1 ELGVLIFAIGSR
13 SSDSRELQKISNEPS
28 YALSVS
34 DFADLPSVQQQL
46 FTNID
51 TVFVEGTSSTTTTIA
66 EGRRQRRDV
75 VFLLDGSDATRNGFP
90 AMKEFVQR
98 MVEKLEVSENRDQ
111 VSVVQYSR
119 DPEAHFYLNTF
130 KTKEKILD
138 SVRGLRHKGG
148 RPLYT
153 GAALQYV
160 IDNVF
165 TASSGSR
172 RVEGVPQ
179 ILVLLSGGRSF
190 DSVEAAASSLKELGI
205 LTFGIGSRGSDSRE
219 LQRISYDPSYALSV
233 TDFSELPN
241 VQEQLLVSVQAVAMP
256 ITPASPTLTA
266 DDAIPRKDVVFLL
279 DSSDGTRNTFPAMR
293 DFVQRVVE
301 LFNIEANRDRVS
313 VVQYSRDAEV
323 NFYLNTYATKGE
335 ILNTVRGLRHRG
347 GRPLNTGAAL
357 QYVRDSVFTASAGS
371 RKQEG
376 VPQILILL
384 SGGRSGDNIDTPAS
398 TLKESGILIFGIGTR
413 NSSREVQRIA
423 NDPTY
428 AQSINEFSDLPSV
441 QQQFISSLNNALGQ
455 VKPMTP
461 TVAAERRMARRDVV
475 FLLDGSDGT
484 RSSFPAMRDFVE
496 RMVERLNVS
505 EKGDHVSV
513 VQYSRDPEAHFYL
526 NTYSRK
532 EDVLDTLRGLMH
544 KGGRPLNTGA
554 ALQYVRDNVFTA
566 SSGSRL
572 VEGVPQLLILLS
584 DGKSFDKV
592 DTPASSLKELGVLI
606 FAIGSRSSD
615 SRELQKIS
623 NEPSYALS
631 VSDFADLPSVQQQLF
646 TNINTVFVEGTSST
660 TTTIAEG
667 RRQRRDVVFLL
678 DGSDATRNGFPA
690 MKEFVQRM
698 VEKLEVSENRDQ
710 VSVVQYS
717 RDPEA
722 HFYLNTFKTKEK
734 ILDSVRGL
742 RHKGGR
748 PLYTGAALQ
757 YVIDN
762 VFTASSGSR
771 RVEGVPQILVLLSG
785 GRSFDSVEAAAS
797 SLKELGILTFGIG
810 SRGSDSR
817 ELQRISYDPNYALSV
832 SDFSELPNVQEQLLA
847 SVKAVSIPITPTS
860 QTVTGTCVAVLYNT
874 LCLVFL
880 HDVSNHSSES

>member
-1 ELGVLIFAIGSR
+1 MARRDVVFLLDGSDGTRSSFPAMRDFVERMVERLNVSEKGDHVSVVQYSRDPEAHFYLNTYSRKEDVLDTLRGLMHKGGRPLNTGAALQYVRDNVFTASSGSRLVEGVPQLLILLSGGKSFDNVDTPASSLKELGVLIFAIGSR

-219 LQRISYDPSYALSV
+219 LQRISYDPNYALSVSDFSELPNVQEQLLASVKAVSIPITPTSQTVTADYVTPRKDIVFLLDGSDGTRNSFPAMRDFVQRVVEQYTIEANRDRVSVVQYSREAEVHFYLNSHTTKEEVLDRVRGLRHKGGRPLYTGAALQYVRDNVFTASSGSRRLEGVPQILILLSGGRSFDSVDAAASSLKELGVLTFGIGSRGSDSRELQRISYDPSYALSV

-241 VQEQLLVSVQAVAMP
+241 VQEQLLASVQAVAMP

-266 DDAIPRKDVVFLL
+266 DDAVPRKDVVFLL
-279 DSSDGTRNTFPAMR
+279 DGSDGTRNTFPAMR

-461 TVAAERRMARRDVV
+461 TVAGKTDYHTSLENSTLSSPCKACRR
-475 FLLDGSDGT
+475 
-484 RSSFPAMRDFVE
+484 
-496 RMVERLNVS
+496 
-505 EKGDHVSV
+505 H
-513 VQYSRDPEAHFYL
+513 
-526 NTYSRK
+526 
-532 EDVLDTLRGLMH
+532 
-544 KGGRPLNTGA
+544 
-554 ALQYVRDNVFTA
+554 
-566 SSGSRL
+566 
-572 VEGVPQLLILLS
+572 
-584 DGKSFDKV
+584 
-592 DTPASSLKELGVLI
+592 
-606 FAIGSRSSD
+606 
-615 SRELQKIS
+615 
-623 NEPSYALS
+623 
-631 VSDFADLPSVQQQLF
+631 
-646 TNINTVFVEGTSST
+646 
-660 TTTIAEG
+660 
-667 RRQRRDVVFLL
+667 
-678 DGSDATRNGFPA
+678 
-690 MKEFVQRM
+690 
-698 VEKLEVSENRDQ
+698 
-710 VSVVQYS
+710 
-717 RDPEA
+717 
-722 HFYLNTFKTKEK
+722 
-734 ILDSVRGL
+734 
-742 RHKGGR
+742 
-748 PLYTGAALQ
+748 
-757 YVIDN
+757 
-762 VFTASSGSR
+762 
-771 RVEGVPQILVLLSG
+771 
-785 GRSFDSVEAAAS
+785 
-797 SLKELGILTFGIG
+797 
-810 SRGSDSR
+810 
-817 ELQRISYDPNYALSV
+817 
-832 SDFSELPNVQEQLLA
+832 
-847 SVKAVSIPITPTS
+847 
-860 QTVTGTCVAVLYNT
+860 
-874 LCLVFL
+874 
-880 HDVSNHSSES
+880 

>member
-1 ELGVLIFAIGSR
+1 M
-13 SSDSRELQKISNEPS
+13 RE
-28 YALSVS
+28 
-34 DFADLPSVQQQL
+34 
-46 FTNID
+46 
-51 TVFVEGTSSTTTTIA
+51 
-66 EGRRQRRDV
+66 
-75 VFLLDGSDATRNGFP
+75 
-90 AMKEFVQR
+90 
-98 MVEKLEVSENRDQ
+98 
-111 VSVVQYSR
+111 
-119 DPEAHFYLNTF
+119 
-130 KTKEKILD
+130 
-138 SVRGLRHKGG
+138 
-148 RPLYT
+148 
-153 GAALQYV
+153 
-160 IDNVF
+160 
-165 TASSGSR
+165 
-172 RVEGVPQ
+172 
-179 ILVLLSGGRSF
+179 
-190 DSVEAAASSLKELGI
+190 
-205 LTFGIGSRGSDSRE
+205 
-219 LQRISYDPSYALSV
+219 
-233 TDFSELPN
+233 
-241 VQEQLLVSVQAVAMP
+241 
-256 ITPASPTLTA
+256 
-266 DDAIPRKDVVFLL
+266 
-279 DSSDGTRNTFPAMR
+279 
-293 DFVQRVVE
+293 FVQRVVE
-301 LFNIEANRDRVS
+301 QFNIEANRDRVS

-323 NFYLNTYATKGE
+323 NFYLNTYSTKGE

-384 SGGRSGDNIDTPAS
+384 SGGRSSDNIDAPAS
-398 TLKESGILIFGIGTR
+398 ALKERGILIFGIGTR

-441 QQQFISSLNNALGQ
+441 QQQFISSLNNVLVQ
-455 VKPMTP
+455 VKPTTP

-505 EKGDHVSV
+505 ENRDRVSV

-532 EDVLDTLRGLMH
+532 EDVLDTLRGLRH

-566 SSGSRL
+566 SAGSRL

-584 DGKSFDKV
+584 GGRSFDNV

-606 FAIGSRSSD
+606 FGIGSRSSD
-615 SRELQKIS
+615 SGELQKIS
-623 NEPSYALS
+623 HEPSYALS

-646 TNINTVFVEGTSST
+646 TNINTVFVEATPIT

-678 DGSDATRNGFPA
+678 DGSDGTRNGFPA

-698 VEKLEVSENRDQ
+698 VEKLEVAENRDR

-722 HFYLNTFKTKEK
+722 HFYLNTYTTKEEV
-734 ILDSVRGL
+734 LDSVRGL

-757 YVIDN
+757 YVRDN

-771 RVEGVPQILVLLSG
+771 RLEGVPQILVLLSG
-785 GRSFDSVEAAAS
+785 ERSFDSVEAAAS
-797 SLKELGILTFGIG
+797 SLKKLGVLTFGIG

-847 SVKAVSIPITPTS
+847 SVQAVSIPITPTTP
-860 QTVTGTCVAVLYNT
+860 TVTADYVAPRKDV
-874 LCLVFL
+874 VFL
-880 HDVSNHSSES
+880 LDGSDGTRNSFPAMRDFVQRVVEQFNIEPTRDRVSVVQYSRDAEVHFYLNSYTTKEDVLDRVRGLRHKGGRPLYTGAALQYVRDNVFTASSGSRRLEGVPQVLILLNGGRSLDSVDAAASSLKELGVLTFGIGSRGSDSRELQRISYDPNYALSVSDFSELPNVQEQLLASVQAVAMPITPTTPTLTGMCMAELYES

>member
-1 ELGVLIFAIGSR
+1 
-13 SSDSRELQKISNEPS
+13 
-28 YALSVS
+28 
-34 DFADLPSVQQQL
+34 
-46 FTNID
+46 
-51 TVFVEGTSSTTTTIA
+51 
-66 EGRRQRRDV
+66 
-75 VFLLDGSDATRNGFP
+75 
-90 AMKEFVQR
+90 
-98 MVEKLEVSENRDQ
+98 
-111 VSVVQYSR
+111 
-119 DPEAHFYLNTF
+119 
-130 KTKEKILD
+130 
-138 SVRGLRHKGG
+138 
-148 RPLYT
+148 
-153 GAALQYV
+153 
-160 IDNVF
+160 
-165 TASSGSR
+165 
-172 RVEGVPQ
+172 
-179 ILVLLSGGRSF
+179 
-190 DSVEAAASSLKELGI
+190 
-205 LTFGIGSRGSDSRE
+205 
-219 LQRISYDPSYALSV
+219 
-233 TDFSELPN
+233 
-241 VQEQLLVSVQAVAMP
+241 
-256 ITPASPTLTA
+256 
-266 DDAIPRKDVVFLL
+266 
-279 DSSDGTRNTFPAMR
+279 
-293 DFVQRVVE
+293 
-301 LFNIEANRDRVS
+301 
-313 VVQYSRDAEV
+313 
-323 NFYLNTYATKGE
+323 
-335 ILNTVRGLRHRG
+335 
-347 GRPLNTGAAL
+347 
-357 QYVRDSVFTASAGS
+357 
-371 RKQEG
+371 
-376 VPQILILL
+376 
-384 SGGRSGDNIDTPAS
+384 
-398 TLKESGILIFGIGTR
+398 
-413 NSSREVQRIA
+413 
-423 NDPTY
+423 
-428 AQSINEFSDLPSV
+428 
-441 QQQFISSLNNALGQ
+441 
-455 VKPMTP
+455 
-461 TVAAERRMARRDVV
+461 MARRDVV

-584 DGKSFDKV
+584 GGKSFDNV

-860 QTVTGTCVAVLYNT
+860 QTVTAQRVNEVMNRCVILKVYERYAHYLVLMMLLSPLLADYVT
-874 LCLVFL
+874 PRKDIVFL
-880 HDVSNHSSES
+880 LDGSDGTRNSFPAMRDFVQRVVEQYTIEANRDRVSVVQYSREAEVHFYLNSHTTKEEVLDRVRGLRHKGGRPLYTGAALQYVRDNVFTASSGSRWLEGVPQILILLSGGRSFDSVDAAASSLKELGVLTFGIGSRGSDSRELQRISYDPSYALSVTDFSELPNVQEQLLASVQAVAMPITPASPTLTADDAIPRKDVVFLLDSSDGTRNTFPAMRDFVQRVVELFNIEANRDRVSVVQYSRDAEVNFYLNTYATKGEILNTVRGLRHRGGRPLNTGAALQYVRDSVFTASAGSRKQEGVPQILILLSGGRSGDNIDTPASTLKESGILIFGIGTRNSSREVQRIANDPTYAQSINEFSDLPSVQQQFISSLNNALGQVKPMTPTVAGKTDYHTSLENSTLSSPCKACRRH